1 MCVQEEP
8 TVVQQ
13 QQKKSTFGKKLGLI
27 GGFGKKSKRQPNS
40 DYVHTETGT
49 FATDGAP
56 EYNHSQPSRPKPQP
70 VLETPLEEELWYYGE
85 VSRKDAE
92 QLLRKDGDYLIRY
105 SKDKGPVLTMKW
117 EGLAKH
123 FYSSEDRR

>member
-1 MCVQEEP
+1 MY
-8 TVVQQ
+8 
-13 QQKKSTFGKKLGLI
+13 ST
-27 GGFGKKSKRQPNS
+27 STNCM
-40 DYVHTETGT
+40 YVCILCL
-49 FATDGAP
+49 
-56 EYNHSQPSRPKPQP
+56 Q
-70 VLETPLEEELWYYGE
+70 PLEEELWYYGE

-123 FYSSEDRR
+123 FIVQRTEDDPVSRGDQALNSLK

>member
-1 MCVQEEP
+1 MKSQQVYFNLNYFTKRLQKRIKVVFIMCVQEEP

-70 VLETPLEEELWYYGE
+70 VLET
-85 VSRKDAE
+85 VS
-92 QLLRKDGDYLIRY
+92 
-105 SKDKGPVLTMKW
+105 V
-117 EGLAKH
+117 
-123 FYSSEDRR
+123 